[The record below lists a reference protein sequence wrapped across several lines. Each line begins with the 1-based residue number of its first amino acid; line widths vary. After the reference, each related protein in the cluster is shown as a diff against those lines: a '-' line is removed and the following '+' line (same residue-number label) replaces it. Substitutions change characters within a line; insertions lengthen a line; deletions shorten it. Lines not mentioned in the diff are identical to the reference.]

1 MNRANWR
8 IWTVAALAVWSII
21 AASDGWAQGTEV
33 TLGAADYDSS
43 APVEIDADILDVN
56 REQGNAVFSG
66 NVQVSQGALRLE
78 ADTVTVNYD
87 QSTPDAGTQISEVR
101 AEGNVLVVSGPDAA
115 ESQLAV
121 FRPDANEIR
130 MTGDVLLSQGP
141 VLISGD
147 ALVLNLTTGIGQM
160 EGRVRTVLQPK

>member
-8 IWTVAALAVWSII
+8 ICAVAALAVWSTV
-21 AASDGWAQGTEV
+21 AASTGWAQGTVV
-33 TLGAADYDSS
+33 TLGAAEYDRS
-43 APVEIDADILDVN
+43 APVEIDADTLDVN

-66 NVQVSQGALRLE
+66 NVQITQGALRLQ
-78 ADTVTVNYD
+78 ADAVTVNYD
-87 QSTPDAGTQISEVR
+87 QTTPDAGTEISEVR
-101 AEGNVLVVSGPDAA
+101 AEGNVLMVSGPDAA
-115 ESQLAV
+115 ESQLAI
-121 FRPDANEIR
+121 FRPGDNEIR

-160 EGRVRTVLQPK
+160 EGRVRTVLQPE